1 MEQLRSA
8 TNLPIESTDSEC
20 QGGDGSEK
28 RAVDKHNPE
37 ISNAP
42 CSSGR
47 RRVREMMWADMGED
61 MEMHLKLKTS
71 FLPFWFVRE
80 NEFTIFGD
88 CC

>member
-8 TNLPIESTDSEC
+8 TNLPIEGTDSEC

-47 RRVREMMWADMGED
+47 RRVREMM
-61 MEMHLKLKTS
+61 
-71 FLPFWFVRE
+71 
-80 NEFTIFGD
+80 
-88 CC
+88 